1 MINNETIKTSNRP
14 KIGIALSGGG
24 AKGVAHLGVLKALE
38 ERKIPIDMISGVS
51 AGSIIGALYA
61 DGHSL
66 EAILEFVKK
75 CNLFQMVSFNL
86 PRYGGF
92 ATMKGFKDS
101 LKQMLQ
107 AKKFE
112 ELKIPLVINATDM
125 SEGRNVYFSSGELLE
140 CIIASSTVPIFFRPT
155 KIKGKLYIDGGIFC
169 NLPAAILRQNKCDVV
184 IGVHVNPINYI
195 ENSIGL
201 MDVAERVFHLSV
213 NGNTIEQKTYCDIVI
228 ETMKAKEYGMF
239 DSSKADDIMNIGY
252 EAAVNT
258 LNNINVDELFHKHF
272 QLLV

>member
-1 MINNETIKTSNRP
+1 MTKDNTARRA

-24 AKGVAHLGVLKALE
+24 AKGTAHLGVLKALE
-38 ERKIPIDMISGVS
+38 ERNIPIDIISGVS
-51 AGSIIGALYA
+51 AGSIVGALYA

-66 EAILEFVKK
+66 DEILQFIQK

-86 PRYGGF
+86 PKHGGF

-101 LKQMLQ
+101 LKELLH

-112 ELKIPLVINATDM
+112 DLKIPLIINATDM
-125 SEGRNVYFSSGELLE
+125 SEGRNVYFTKGELLD

-169 NLPAAILRQNKCDVV
+169 NLPAAILRENQCDIV
-184 IGVHVNPINYI
+184 IGVHVNPINTI

-213 NGNTIEQKTYCDIVI
+213 NGNTIEQKSHCDLVI
-228 ETMKAKEYGMF
+228 ETMKAKEFGMF
-239 DSSKADDIMNIGY
+239 DASKADYIMEIGY
-252 EAAVNT
+252 EAAVEAIESENFKRI
-258 LNNINVDELFHKHF
+258 LSSKGF
-272 QLLV
+272 